1 MTKKAGPGF
10 FLADLSSNIL
20 VVFLILFTLVSLVA
34 SHAPLASV
42 DIKELSSIKL
52 DSGKEFVD
60 TLYAYETGHSAQ
72 RLFIEISGVEIRSSP
87 SDWSARRALTGDEEA
102 ICSALSELSKQGNPI
117 TVFVLAELP
126 FIHILKSNC
135 FDRHIPELLFVPR
148 ALKGSDRDWSPQ
160 VRQLMASQLG
170 PETFQLHLLQLLEGG
185 SSKGG
190 DETLQ
195 DTILASFK
203 STLKSVLRWGDFIAS
218 LFSAIVVL
226 VVSARRMSR
235 PSAGEF

>member
-87 SDWSARRALTGDEEA
+87 SDWSARRALTGDKEA
-102 ICSALSELSKQGNPI
+102 ICSALSELS
-117 TVFVLAELP
+117 
-126 FIHILKSNC
+126 
-135 FDRHIPELLFVPR
+135 PR
-148 ALKGSDRDWSPQ
+148 ALKGADRDWSPQ

-218 LFSAIVVL
+218 LFSAIVMF